1 MKKQSE
7 QKFSIRKYSVGIAS
21 VLVGSVLFGTG
32 VASADTVGEYV
43 TPQLERE
50 GLIAAT
56 PEAEKVFHVVVIV
69 NGNTVLAQGTT
80 TTQTAFEASLPGY
93 TAVED
98 ADDTLERI
106 SATND
111 GNVYTFEYATKQA
124 GDYAVEIFVDGK
136 LYQPATVY
144 PATLTA
150 EDLSGIVAGIKSGFD
165 ADETLYFENVAT
177 FGKTYRLNYTTKVV
191 EEVKEDFTIVTVIDG
206 VSSTSEYTSI
216 THAEFLE
223 ALSAI
228 TEANKD
234 LLAGEVVYNG
244 NKVTLNFTAKPEET
258 SKHAFEIYVDG
269 KLAGEISATDYTAEA
284 FAVTVE
290 NIRADKADFDYV
302 NYTAATDAAGV
313 QVNKFYFATKVV
325 EEVKEDFTLTVKI
338 DGELAQV
345 SEYPGITH
353 QEFLSAVAAIID
365 GFNADGSTYRFE
377 YTSSNDLVI
386 SVETKKQEEA
396 LEDFTLT
403 VNIDGSHQ
411 QTSSYE
417 VISYSKFLEVV
428 AAIAEGLVD
437 EGYAYDSLNWP
448 SSNEAVLN
456 FSSKPEET
464 TKHAF
469 EIYVDGELAGA
480 ISATEYTTE
489 AYAVTLENLK
499 ADYATFDYSDW
510 TVEVDADGVHLNKFY
525 FITKIEAKGEST
537 TEEPKPEFGSEK
549 TEAPTVD
556 GLSALRNELLKAID
570 TSNLTD
576 EQKSDLAVKVAFA
589 ETEKELK
596 AIKAEFDKLVAANT
610 PAPKVETS
618 KTETEKETITRTAA
632 AASKQLPETGAK
644 ETVALVSAGLM
655 LILMSLSMSIRKR
668 HN

>member
-1 MKKQSE
+1 MVSTRMAQ
-7 QKFSIRKYSVGIAS
+7 
-21 VLVGSVLFGTG
+21 
-32 VASADTVGEYV
+32 
-43 TPQLERE
+43 
-50 GLIAAT
+50 
-56 PEAEKVFHVVVIV
+56 H
-69 NGNTVLAQGTT
+69 TVL
-80 TTQTAFEASLPGY
+80 S
-93 TAVED
+93 
-98 ADDTLERI
+98 TLH
-106 SATND
+106 
-111 GNVYTFEYATKQA
+111 
-124 GDYAVEIFVDGK
+124 
-136 LYQPATVY
+136 P
-144 PATLTA
+144 
-150 EDLSGIVAGIKSGFD
+150 
-165 ADETLYFENVAT
+165 
-177 FGKTYRLNYTTKVV
+177 
-191 EEVKEDFTIVTVIDG
+191 
-206 VSSTSEYTSI
+206 
-216 THAEFLE
+216 
-223 ALSAI
+223 
-228 TEANKD
+228 
-234 LLAGEVVYNG
+234 
-244 NKVTLNFTAKPEET
+244 
-258 SKHAFEIYVDG
+258 
-269 KLAGEISATDYTAEA
+269 
-284 FAVTVE
+284 
-290 NIRADKADFDYV
+290 
-302 NYTAATDAAGV
+302 
-313 QVNKFYFATKVV
+313 
-325 EEVKEDFTLTVKI
+325 
-338 DGELAQV
+338 
-345 SEYPGITH
+345 
-353 QEFLSAVAAIID
+353 
-365 GFNADGSTYRFE
+365 
-377 YTSSNDLVI
+377 NDLVI

-549 TEAPTVD
+549 TEDPTVD

-610 PAPKVETS
+610 PAPKVGTS
-618 KTETEKETITRTAA
+618 KTETKKETITKSAA
-632 AASKQLPETGAK
+632 TASKKLPETGAK

-655 LILMSLSMSIRKR
+655 LILVSLSMSIRKR